1 MNANGQTV
9 DRRLYMRAPMR
20 KLFATVSSFAFVT
33 MLAAPALAAGLGQPV
48 DWQLGLQQSATP
60 VKDFI
65 IDFHNF
71 LLVIITLIS
80 LFVLGLLIYVMVKF
94 NAKANP
100 VPSKTT
106 HNTFIEV
113 VWTVVPILILI
124 AIAIPSFRL
133 LYLQRDLPPADMTV
147 KAIGNQWY
155 WSYEYPG
162 EDVSFDQY
170 MKTREEL
177 NDGEP
182 YLLAT
187 DTEVVV
193 PANKIVRVIVTA
205 SDVLHSWT
213 IPSFGSKI
221 DAVPGRLNETWFKAE
236 KEGVFYGQCSEL
248 CGKDHAY
255 MPITVRVVAQD
266 EYDAWLAKAKTAGV
280 EEAQKYL
287 ASMLTTRGKL
297 ALNAAGNANNN

>member
-1 MNANGQTV
+1 
-9 DRRLYMRAPMR
+9 MR
-20 KLFATVSSFAFVT
+20 KLFAILSSFAFVT
-33 MLAAPALAAGLGQPV
+33 MLAAPANAAGLGQPV
-48 DWQLGLQQSATP
+48 EWQMNLQRAATP
-60 VKDFI
+60 VMEFI
-65 IDFHNF
+65 TDFHNF

-80 LFVLGLLIYVMVKF
+80 LLVLALLIYVMVKF

-100 VPSKTT
+100 QPSKTT
-106 HNTFIEV
+106 HNTFVEV

-133 LYLQRDLPPADMTV
+133 LYFQRELPPADMTV

-170 MKTREEL
+170 LKAKEEL
-177 NDGEP
+177 QDGEP

-205 SDVLHSWT
+205 SDVLHAWT

-236 KEGVFYGQCSEL
+236 KEGVYYGQCSEL

-280 EEAQKYL
+280 EEAQKHL
-287 ASMLTTRGKL
+287 ASILTTKGKL
-297 ALNAAGNANNN
+297 ALNAADQPTNN